1 MVTLAENAGFCF
13 GVKRAADMTER
24 LLTEP
29 GLRIYTLGDLI
40 HNRTYLASLAKRGVT
55 SVAFDKVEEIA
66 RSTETDGPAAL
77 VIRAHGIP
85 REHDE
90 ILGSL
95 SERYPDFYVY
105 DMTCPNVKKIHKI
118 AAENTGDDTFFLLYG
133 APDHPE
139 PIGIMSYAKGQ
150 KAIFTDESELE
161 RILRDTPH
169 EGKRLVFASQTT
181 QNLPL
186 WKKTQKKVQKLYTNS
201 IFFDTICSVTE
212 NRQKEAIALA
222 EQSDCMIVIGS
233 RESSN
238 TRHLFDLCK
247 TKCPETYL
255 IESVD
260 QLPDVAKK
268 PGSRTS
274 ITAGASTPG
283 GIITEV
289 YQTMEEKLEI
299 ENFEEM
305 LNDSLKT
312 LHTGETVT
320 GIVTAIDATG
330 IYLDLGTKQT
340 GFIAAEQL
348 SAETD
353 KVIPAKMFNIGDE
366 VKAFVIRVNDGDGM
380 ITLSKKRVDADKSWI
395 SIEEAYNEGTVLEGK
410 VTEIVKGGLVIAI
423 DKHSIFI
430 PASHSGIPKDGDL
443 NVLLGTTQRFKLIEL
458 DDTRKR
464 ALGSIRIVKRA
475 ERAEAEAALWSTL
488 EVGQHFKGTVKN
500 LTSYGAFVDIGGID
514 GMVHNSELSWKRIKH
529 PSQVVSVGQEI
540 DVYIK
545 ELDPEKKRISLGY
558 KTEDMDVFS
567 VFAANHNEGDV
578 VEAKIVSIMPFGA
591 FAEVADGV
599 DGLIHISRLSREK
612 VAKPEDVVS
621 IGQVVNVKITEIDR
635 ENRKL
640 GLSIR
645 AIEEEKARA
654 EEAAAREAEKAEREA
669 AEKAEAEEKAA
680 ERAEMEK
687 YITGVIE

>member
-1 MVTLAENAGFCF
+1 MVTLAKNAGFCF
-13 GVKRAADMTER
+13 GVKRAAEMTEE
-24 LLTEP
+24 LLKEP

-40 HNRTYLASLAKRGVT
+40 HNRLYLSSLAERGVR
-55 SVAFDKVEEIA
+55 SVGFDEVEAIA
-66 RSTETDGPAAL
+66 ASTETDGAAAL

-85 REHDE
+85 REQNE
-90 ILGSL
+90 ALL
-95 SERYPDFYVY
+95 TLAERYPAFRVY
-105 DMTCPNVKKIHKI
+105 DMTCPNVKRIHKI
-118 AAENTGDDTFFLLYG
+118 AEENTGDDTVFFLYG
-133 APDHPE
+133 SPSHPE
-139 PIGIMSYAKGQ
+139 PIGIMSYAKGE
-150 KAIFTDESELE
+150 KAIFSDEEELKK
-161 RILRDTPH
+161 LLQSTH
-169 EGKRLVFASQTT
+169 TEGKRLVFASQTT
-181 QNLPL
+181 QNLLL
-186 WKKTQKKVQKLYTNS
+186 WKKTQKIIQKLYTNS

-222 EQSDCMIVIGS
+222 EASDCMIVIGS
-233 RESSN
+233 SESSN
-238 TRHLFDLCK
+238 TRHLFDLCSSR
-247 TKCPETYL
+247 CPQTYL

-260 QLPDVAKK
+260 QLQNVPRK

-289 YQTMEEKLEI
+289 YQTMEEKLE
-299 ENFEEM
+299 NFEEL
-305 LNDSLKT
+305 LNDSFKT

-320 GIVTAIDATG
+320 GTVTAIDATG
-330 IYLDLGTKQT
+330 IYLDLGIKQT
-340 GFIAAEQL
+340 GFIAADQL
-348 SAETD
+348 FADND
-353 KVIPAKMFNIGDE
+353 KVNPAEVFKPGDE
-366 VKAFVIRVNDGDGM
+366 VKAFVIRVNDGEGM
-380 ITLSKKRVDADKSWI
+380 VTLSKKRVDADKSWI
-395 SIEEAYNEGTVLEGK
+395 TIEEAYNDGTILEGK

-430 PASHSGIPKDGDL
+430 PASHSGVPKDGDL

-488 EVGQHFKGTVKN
+488 EVGQRFKGTVKN

-540 DVYIK
+540 EVYIK

-578 VEAKIVSIMPFGA
+578 VSAKIVSIMPFGA

-621 IGQVVNVKITEIDR
+621 VGQVVDVKITEIDR

-654 EEAAAREAEKAEREA
+654 EEAVAREAEKAEREA

-687 YITGVIE
+687 YITGVID

>member
-13 GVKRAADMTER
+13 GVKRAAEMTER
-24 LLTEP
+24 LLSEP
-29 GLRIYTLGDLI
+29 GLRLYTLGDLI
-40 HNRTYLASLAKRGVT
+40 HNRSYLRSLADRGVV
-55 SVAFDKVEEIA
+55 SVSFDEVEGIA
-66 RSTETDGPAAL
+66 ASTETEGEAAI
-77 VIRAHGIP
+77 VVRAHGVP
-85 REHDE
+85 KEQYE
-90 ILGSL
+90 KLLSL
-95 SERYPDFYVY
+95 SARYPGFRVC

-118 AAENTGDDTFFLLYG
+118 AAENTGDDTLFLLYG
-133 APDHPE
+133 SPDHPE
-139 PIGIMSYAKGQ
+139 PIGIMSYARGE
-150 KAIFTDESELE
+150 KAIFSDEEELN
-161 RILRDTPH
+161 RILREQKT

-181 QNLPL
+181 QNLLL
-186 WKKTQKKVQKLYTNS
+186 WKKTQKIIQKLYTNS

-212 NRQKEAIALA
+212 NRQKEAVALA

-238 TRHLFDLCK
+238 TRHLFDLCRA
-247 TKCPETYL
+247 KCPETYL

-260 QLPDVAKK
+260 QLGDVLCR

-289 YQTMEEKLEI
+289 FQAMEEKL

-320 GIVTAIDATG
+320 GIVTAIDANG
-330 IYLDLGTKQT
+330 IYLDLGIKQT
-340 GFIAAEQL
+340 GFIAADQL
-348 SAETD
+348 SVETD
-353 KVIPAKMFNIGDE
+353 KVNPAEMFKIGDE
-366 VKAFVIRVNDGDGM
+366 VKAFVIRVNDGEGM
-380 ITLSKKRVDADKSWI
+380 VTLSKKRVDADKSWI
-395 SIEEAYNEGTVLEGK
+395 TIEEAYNDGTILEGK
-410 VTEIVKGGLVIAI
+410 VTEIVKGGLVIGI
-423 DKHSIFI
+423 DKHSIFV

-443 NVLLGTTQRFKLIEL
+443 SVLLGTVQRFKLIEL

-488 EVGQHFKGTVKN
+488 EVGQRFKGTVKN

-540 DVYIK
+540 EVYIK

-567 VFAANHNEGDV
+567 VYAANHSEGEIV
-578 VEAKIVSIMPFGA
+578 QAKIVSIMPFGA

-621 IGQVVNVKITEIDR
+621 IGQVVDVKITEIDR

>member
-13 GVKRAADMTER
+13 GVKRAAEMTES
-24 LLTEP
+24 LLSEP

-40 HNRTYLASLAKRGVT
+40 HNRTYLASLAARGVV
-55 SVAFDKVEEIA
+55 SVGFDRVGEIA
-66 RSTETDGPAAL
+66 RSTESEGPAAL
-77 VIRAHGIP
+77 IIRAHGIP
-85 REHDE
+85 REQDE
-90 ILGSL
+90 ALRSL
-95 SERYPDFYVY
+95 SEHYPGFRVY
-105 DMTCPNVKKIHKI
+105 DMTCPNVKKIHRI

-150 KAIFTDESELE
+150 KAIFSDEADLE
-161 RILRDTPH
+161 KILKEVPH

-186 WKKTQKKVQKLYTNS
+186 WKKTQKIIQKLYTNS

-212 NRQKEAIALA
+212 KRQKEAIALA
-222 EQSDCMIVIGS
+222 ETSDCMIVIGS

-238 TRHLFDLCK
+238 TRHLFDLCRSR
-247 TKCPETYL
+247 CPETYL

-260 QLPDVAKK
+260 QLPDVPRKD
-268 PGSRTS
+268 GFRTS

-289 YQTMEEKLEI
+289 FQAMEEKL

-320 GIVTAIDATG
+320 GIVTAIDQTG
-330 IYLDLGTKQT
+330 IFLDLGTKQT

-353 KVIPAKMFNIGDE
+353 KVNPADMFKIGDE

-395 SIEEAYNEGTVLEGK
+395 SIEEAYKEATILEGK

-430 PASHSGIPKDGDL
+430 PASHSGVPKDGDL
-443 NVLLGTTQRFKLIEL
+443 SVLLGTTQRFKLIEL

-464 ALGSIRIVKRA
+464 ALGSIRLVKRA
-475 ERAEAEAALWSTL
+475 ERAEAEAALWATL

-558 KTEDMDVFS
+558 KTEEMDVFS
-567 VFAANHNEGDV
+567 VFAANHSEGDV
-578 VEAKIVSIMPFGA
+578 VQAKIVSIMPFGA

-621 IGQVVNVKITEIDR
+621 IGQVVDVKITEIDR

-654 EEAAAREAEKAEREA
+654 EEAVAREAEKAEREA
-669 AEKAEAEEKAA
+669 AAKAEAEEKAA

>member
-1 MVTLAENAGFCF
+1 MSVRLAENAGFCF
-13 GVKRAADMTER
+13 GVKRAAEMTER
-24 LLTEP
+24 LLSEP
-29 GLRIYTLGDLI
+29 GLRIFTLGDLI
-40 HNRTYLASLAKRGVT
+40 HNRSYLRSLSERGVE
-55 SVAFDKVEEIA
+55 SVGFDRVEGIA

-85 REHDE
+85 REQNE
-90 ILGSL
+90 RLL
-95 SERYPDFYVY
+95 TLASEYPGFRVY
-105 DMTCPNVKKIHKI
+105 DMTCPNVKKIHRI
-118 AAENTGDDTFFLLYG
+118 AEENTGDDTLFLLFG

-139 PIGIMSYAKGQ
+139 PVGIMSYAKGE
-150 KAIFTDESELE
+150 KAVFSDETELE
-161 RILRDTPH
+161 TLLREFGT
-169 EGKRLVFASQTT
+169 EGKRLIFASQTT
-181 QNLPL
+181 QNLVA
-186 WKKTQKKVQKLYTNS
+186 WKKTQKIIQKLYTNS

-233 RESSN
+233 SESSN
-238 TRHLFDLCK
+238 TRHLFDLCSSR
-247 TKCPETYL
+247 CPETYL

-260 QLPDVAKK
+260 QLPNV
-268 PGSRTS
+268 PRRNGFRTS

-289 YQTMEEKLEI
+289 FQAMEEKL

-320 GIVTAIDATG
+320 GTVTAIDPTG
-330 IYLDLGTKQT
+330 IFLDLGTKQT

-353 KVIPAKMFNIGDE
+353 KVNPAEMFKIGDE

-395 SIEEAYNEGTVLEGK
+395 TIEEAYNDGTILEGK

-423 DKHSIFI
+423 DKHSIFV
-430 PASHSGIPKDGDL
+430 PASHSGVPKDGDL
-443 NVLLGTTQRFKLIEL
+443 SVLLGTTQRFKLIEL

-567 VFAANHNEGDV
+567 VYAANHNEGDV

-621 IGQVVNVKITEIDR
+621 VGQIVNVKITEIDR

-654 EEAAAREAEKAEREA
+654 EEAVAREAEKAEREA

-687 YITGVIE
+687 YISGVIE

>member
-1 MVTLAENAGFCF
+1 MVTLAKNAGFCF
-13 GVKRAADMTER
+13 GVKRAAEMTER
-24 LLTEP
+24 LLSEP
-29 GLRIYTLGDLI
+29 GLRIFTLGDLI
-40 HNRTYLASLAKRGVT
+40 HNRTYLASLAERGVK
-55 SVAFDKVEEIA
+55 SVGFDRAEEIA
-66 RSTETDGPAAL
+66 RSTETEGPAAL
-77 VIRAHGIP
+77 VIRAHGVP
-85 REHDE
+85 REE
-90 ILGSL
+90 SERLTEL
-95 SERYPDFYVY
+95 SEQYPGFRVF
-105 DMTCPNVKKIHKI
+105 DMTCPNVKRIHKI
-118 AAENTGDDTFFLLYG
+118 AAENTGDDTVFFLYG
-133 APDHPE
+133 SPDHPE
-139 PIGIMSYAKGQ
+139 PVGIMSYAKGE
-150 KAIFTDESELE
+150 KAIFTDEDELTE
-161 RILRDTPH
+161 LLKRTDVT
-169 EGKRLVFASQTT
+169 GKRLVFASQTT
-181 QNLPL
+181 QNLLL
-186 WKKTQKKVQKLYTNS
+186 WKKTQKIIQKLYTNS

-212 NRQKEAIALA
+212 NRQTEAIALA
-222 EQSDCMIVIGS
+222 ETSDRMIVIGS

-238 TRHLFDLCK
+238 TRHLFDLCSK
-247 TKCPETYL
+247 RCPETYL

-260 QLPDVAKK
+260 QLPDF
-268 PGSRTS
+268 PRGSGYRTS

-289 YQTMEEKLEI
+289 FQAMEEKLEL

-320 GIVTAIDATG
+320 GIVTAIDANG
-330 IYLDLGTKQT
+330 IYLDLGIKQT
-340 GFIAAEQL
+340 GFIAADQL
-348 SAETD
+348 SVETD
-353 KVIPAKMFNIGDE
+353 KVNPAEMFKIGDE
-366 VKAFVIRVNDGDGM
+366 VKAFVIRVNDGEGM
-380 ITLSKKRVDADKSWI
+380 VTLSKKRVDADKSWI
-395 SIEEAYNEGTVLEGK
+395 TIEEAYNNGTILEGK

-423 DKHSIFI
+423 DKHSIFV

-488 EVGQHFKGTVKN
+488 EVGQRFKGTVKN

-540 DVYIK
+540 EVYIK

-578 VEAKIVSIMPFGA
+578 VSAKIVSIMPFGA

-621 IGQVVNVKITEIDR
+621 IGQVVDVKITEIDR

-654 EEAAAREAEKAEREA
+654 EEAVAREAEKAERQA
-669 AEKAEAEEKAA
+669 KEKAEAEEAAA

-687 YITGVIE
+687 YITGVID

>member
-13 GVKRAADMTER
+13 GVKRAAEMTER
-24 LLTEP
+24 LLAEP

-40 HNRTYLASLAKRGVT
+40 HNRTYLSQLAERGVV
-55 SVAFDKVEEIA
+55 SVGFDRVDEIA
-66 RSTETDGPAAL
+66 RSTETEGPAAL

-85 REHDE
+85 CEQEETLR
-90 ILGSL
+90 SL
-95 SERYPDFYVY
+95 SERFPAFKVY
-105 DMTCPNVKKIHKI
+105 DMTCPNVKKIHRI

-139 PIGIMSYAKGQ
+139 PVGIMSYAKGE
-150 KAIFTDESELE
+150 KAIFSDEAELE
-161 RILRDTPH
+161 KILKETPH

-186 WKKTQKKVQKLYTNS
+186 WKKTQKIIQKLYTNS

-212 NRQKEAIALA
+212 KRQKEAIALA
-222 EQSDCMIVIGS
+222 ETSDCMIVIGS

-238 TRHLFDLCK
+238 TRHLFDLCSSR
-247 TKCPETYL
+247 CPETYL

-260 QLPDVAKK
+260 QLPNVPRKD
-268 PGSRTS
+268 GFRTS

-289 YQTMEEKLEI
+289 FQAMEEKL

-320 GIVTAIDATG
+320 GIVTAIDQTG
-330 IYLDLGTKQT
+330 IFLDLGTKQT

-353 KVIPAKMFNIGDE
+353 KVDPAKMFKIGDE

-395 SIEEAYNEGTVLEGK
+395 SIEEAYRDGAILEGK
-410 VTEIVKGGLVIAI
+410 VSEIVKGGLVIAI

-430 PASHSGIPKDGDL
+430 PASHSGVPKDGDL
-443 NVLLGTTQRFKLIEL
+443 SVLLGTTQRFKLIEL

-475 ERAEAEAALWSTL
+475 ERAEAEAALWATL
-488 EVGQHFKGTVKN
+488 EVGQRFKGTVKN

-540 DVYIK
+540 DVYVK

-558 KTEDMDVFS
+558 KTEEMDVFS

-578 VEAKIVSIMPFGA
+578 VQAKIVSIMPFGA

-621 IGQVVNVKITEIDR
+621 IGQVVDVKITEIDR

-654 EEAAAREAEKAEREA
+654 EEAVAREAEKAEREA